1 MNAKQI
7 KITLVEVDADGTQHR
22 RDIKLDKVIF
32 DILNKRAM
40 TDTFINGLAK
50 RLDTIENRLENLEYE
65 SNNTRKYGK

>member
-65 SNNTRKYGK
+65 SSNTRKYGK

>member
-50 RLDTIENRLENLEYE
+50 RLDAIENRLENLEYE
-65 SNNTRKYGK
+65 SSNTRKYGK

>member
-7 KITLVEVDADGTQHR
+7 KITLVEVDADGTQHK

-65 SNNTRKYGK
+65 SSNTRKYGK

>member
-7 KITLVEVDADGTQHR
+7 KITLVEVDADGTQHK

-40 TDTFINGLAK
+40 TDTFINGLSK
-50 RLDTIENRLENLEYE
+50 RLDAIENRLENLEYE
-65 SNNTRKYGK
+65 SSNTRKYGK